1 MDKFLIR
8 KIQVITE
15 PECTA
20 MASNSVTSFVQQNKS
35 CAKKQKISKI
45 NHRKYDEAYIEWGFS
60 FTPDGLQTCLSYV
73 A

>member
-8 KIQVITE
+8 KIEVITE

-20 MASNSVTSFVQQNKS
+20 LASPSVIAFIEQDKP

-45 NHRKYDEAYIEWGFS
+45 SHR
-60 FTPDGLQTCLSYV
+60 
-73 A
+73 